1 MDKRDIIEIQG
12 KVVLLP
18 QAYMEP
24 SIVVQGETKTSYL
37 VDTLKVVD
45 GRQVKITIEIL
56 DQ

>member
-1 MDKRDIIEIQG
+1 MTKHDIIEIEG

-24 SIVVQGETKTSYL
+24 SIVVQGKTRTSYP
-37 VDTLKVVD
+37 VDKLKVVD
-45 GRQVKITIEIL
+45 GKYVKITIEVV

>member
-24 SIVVQGETKTSYL
+24 SIIVQGKNRTSYL
-37 VDTLKVVD
+37 VDKLKVVD
-45 GRQVKITIEIL
+45 GKNVKITIEVTE
-56 DQ
+56 